1 MLTPMVRPALDP
13 FRAALVP
20 VADLLREADVLQ
32 IRHALLQAG
41 LRVGHGLVVDGRADL
56 LEAEGEKGARP
67 QLAHAFAVL
76 LGHEALDGAMQALL
90 GIGGKLDVQG
100 GLAGSSLPSSVAAID
115 PGDERM
121 HKGPPSPGPMEPAPP
136 PE

>member
-32 IRHALLQAG
+32 VRHALLQAG

-56 LEAEGEKGARP
+56 LEAEGEEGASP
-67 QLAHAFAVL
+67 QLAQAFAVL

-90 GIGGKLDVQG
+90 GVGGELDVHG
-100 GLAGSSLPSSVAAID
+100 WPYAGRWPGKCTVGDFRED
-115 PGDERM
+115 PC
-121 HKGPPSPGPMEPAPP
+121 P
-136 PE
+136 